1 MLVFPFLTNK
11 TNQTNSTKQL
21 IAICRLTF
29 SLVEKI
35 VDYILIKRYGIS
47 LEKEGTMKYRNVA
60 LFFVIASLFLNFL
73 PHRAAT
79 ASGGTTAILTFS
91 HIPTGG

>member
-1 MLVFPFLTNK
+1 
-11 TNQTNSTKQL
+11 
-21 IAICRLTF
+21 
-29 SLVEKI
+29 VEKI

-47 LEKEGTMKYRNVA
+47 LEREGTMKYRNVA